1 MSNTEKFI
9 HNKELKRLLNIKE
22 GAALLN
28 ISENTLRQWVHQ
40 RRVPMVKL
48 GKAVRFDP
56 EDLQKFIEANR
67 RDVVTF

>member
-1 MSNTEKFI
+1 MSDTEQLQRFI
-9 HNKELKRLLNIKE
+9 ARKRLLNIKE
-22 GAALLN
+22 GALLLH

-40 RRVPMVKL
+40 RRVPSVKL

>member
-1 MSNTEKFI
+1 
-9 HNKELKRLLNIKE
+9 LNIKE
-22 GAALLN
+22 GALLLH

-40 RRVPMVKL
+40 RRVPSVKL

>member
-1 MSNTEKFI
+1 MSNTEKFM

-40 RRVPMVKL
+40 RRVPIVKL

>member
-40 RRVPMVKL
+40 RRVPIVKL

>member
-1 MSNTEKFI
+1 MSTTEKLQPFVE
-9 HNKELKRLLNIKE
+9 KKRLLNIKE

-40 RRVPMVKL
+40 RRVPIVKL

-67 RDVVTF
+67 RGVVTF